1 MEAEQ
6 IAKITGYNL
15 FLILFKFESMVFNY
29 SKIFIQQIKTGFTFI
44 MFTCY
49 PIIRVKLW
57 KKVNKSF
64 MDGG

>member
-15 FLILFKFESMVFNY
+15 VLILFKFESMVFNY
-29 SKIFIQQIKTGFTFI
+29 SKIFIQQTKTGFTFI

-49 PIIRVKLW
+49 PIIRVK
-57 KKVNKSF
+57 S
-64 MDGG
+64 